1 MKIGKRFKSTINYLF
16 DIIKPIND
24 SKIFAG
30 LVILTL
36 NLSSK
41 LLTLPMSRTVEAVMK
56 NSLQFSQYVL
66 VFAMAWMGTRDIL
79 VALLVTAFFAV
90 IMIFL
95 LNEKSIFCILPESFV
110 AGQIRE
116 LEHFEGNPNIVTKE
130 EMELATK
137 TFEKAQRLM
146 RESAEPSTK

>member
-1 MKIGKRFKSTINYLF
+1 MKIGKRVKSISDYLF
-16 DIIKPIND
+16 NIIKPIND

-41 LLTLPMSRTVEAVMK
+41 LLTLPMSRTVEAVVK
-56 NSLQFSQYVL
+56 NSLHFSQYVL
-66 VFAMAWMGTRDIL
+66 VFAMAWMATRDIF
-79 VALLVTAFFAV
+79 VALLVTSIFALV
-90 IMIFL
+90 MEFIF
-95 LNEKSIFCILPESFV
+95 NEKSVFCILPESFV

-116 LEHFEGNPNIVTKE
+116 LEQFEGNPNVVTKE
-130 EMELATK
+130 ELELATK

-146 RESAEPSTK
+146 KESSEASTK